1 MLVTSQVPAIRDRG
15 RFIASPRP
23 AAVLW
28 LWALFWLL
36 MITVS
41 IEEHLR
47 DSDIS
52 WWEPVLW
59 EGSSALVASCWMLIA
74 MRASN
79 RYTRYLDRPLVWFGR
94 HLLWLPLL
102 AVTFIPAVYAIRH
115 AVYEVVGR
123 TYHHE
128 QWPFLFVY
136 ETIKLALFAGLWL
149 GILFGFDSHV
159 QWKLHRQRL
168 LELQRA
174 LSETQ
179 LARLQ
184 GQLRPHFFF
193 NALNTISALMHT
205 DVMRADRLI
214 AGLGELLRISLRSGE
229 QAMTPLREELHSLE
243 LYAQIMQE
251 RFRDRVTVNWRVEPG
266 VVAIPVPALLLQP
279 LLENAFKHA
288 VERNTGPVHID
299 VTAARKGNL
308 LNLVVA
314 NSGSTLA
321 TDYREGVGL
330 RNCRERLE
338 IIYSSA
344 AVLELREESGKVAA
358 RISIPLAEDVT

>member
-1 MLVTSQVPAIRDRG
+1 MSVARLPSPVSEG
-15 RFIASPRP
+15 RSISSHSPTP
-23 AAVLW
+23 VYW

-36 MITVS
+36 MITAS
-41 IEEHLR
+41 IGEQR
-47 DSDIS
+47 RNSDTS
-52 WWEPVLW
+52 WWEPILW
-59 EGSSALVASCWMLIA
+59 EGSSALVTTCWMLVA
-74 MRASN
+74 MRASS
-79 RYTRYLDRPLVWFGR
+79 RYTQYLDRPMVWFGY

-102 AVTFIPAVYAIRH
+102 VITFIPTVYAIRH
-115 AVYEVVGR
+115 GVYAAVGR
-123 TYHHE
+123 TYHHAS
-128 QWPFLFVY
+128 WPFVFVY
-136 ETIKLALFAGLWL
+136 ETVKLALFGGLWL

-168 LELQRA
+168 LELQRT

-205 DVMRADRLI
+205 DVMRADRLV

-229 QAMTPLREELHSLE
+229 QEMTPLREELHSLE

-251 RFRDRVTVNWRVEPG
+251 RFRDRVTLNWRVDPG

-299 VTAARKGNL
+299 VTAAREGNS
-308 LNLVVA
+308 LNLAVI

-330 RNCRERLE
+330 RNCRERLG
-338 IIYSSA
+338 IIYSAA
-344 AVLELREESGKVAA
+344 AVLELREERGGVAA
-358 RISIPLAEDVT
+358 RIALPLAEVVT